1 MSAHHRLRPVRT
13 EFSPPERTPVFLG
26 PGASSISSHRQP
38 SLARRDTGRGGV
50 TIVPFALL
58 AFLLVLVVV
67 AVLFAVFFVVRR
79 WL

>member
-13 EFSPPERTPVFLG
+13 ESPLLSELRFSSVRVLRQ
-26 PGASSISSHRQP
+26 SSHRQP